1 MSATRL
7 FSIIVMASLLA
18 AAVLLSG
25 CSTVPR
31 DSAWTGSYFP
41 HAQAMYVPPPQYPAG
56 MHVGRMPFYVGS
68 MGGASTQAVYG
79 QPYQQSAQAPVFQ
92 GMLPDTARY
101 YLAKLDAMD
110 PKPCG
115 ARDHVTR
122 TSVGTFIGLLLGQAI
137 GGNTKAT
144 LAGGLIGALGGNASA
159 QMSCDRWEY
168 LRLQFQLVI
177 DQQNRCTGEVRR
189 VNGQTTSDER
199 CTYVRGY
206 TPEHQ
211 PPQIGR

>member
-1 MSATRL
+1 MNATRL
-7 FSIIVMASLLA
+7 FSFIVMASLLA

-31 DSAWTGSYFP
+31 GSTWSGTYFP
-41 HAQAMYVPPPQYPAG
+41 QVTYVPSSSAG
-56 MHVGRMPFYVGS
+56 MHVGSMPFYVGS
-68 MGGASTQAVYG
+68 MGGSSTQAVYG

-144 LAGGLIGALGGNASA
+144 LAGAIIGALGGNASA
-159 QMSCDRWEY
+159 QMSCDHWEY

-199 CTYVRGY
+199 CTYARGY
-206 TPEHQ
+206 TPQHQ
-211 PPQIGR
+211 PPQIGNR

>member
-1 MSATRL
+1 MNATRL
-7 FSIIVMASLLA
+7 FSIVFMASLLA

-31 DSAWTGSYFP
+31 DSAWSGTYFP
-41 HAQAMYVPPPQYPAG
+41 SGTYVPSTQYSAG
-56 MHVGRMPFYVGS
+56 MHVGSMPFYVGS
-68 MGGASTQAVYG
+68 MGGSSTQAVYG
-79 QPYQQSAQAPVFQ
+79 QPNHQQTALAPQFQ

-101 YLAKLDAMD
+101 YLDKLDGLD

-122 TSVGTFIGLLLGQAI
+122 TSVGTFIGLLLGQVI

-144 LAGGLIGALGGNASA
+144 LTGGLIGALGGNANA

-177 DQQNRCTGEVRR
+177 DQQNRCNGEVRR

-199 CTYVRGY
+199 CTYVRRY
-206 TPEHQ
+206 TPQHQ
-211 PPQIGR
+211 SPQISR